1 MVTSEAMLRTVVG
14 TDIVVEGVM
23 ISGAIVE
30 AMVVSTLME
39 ISEAKEEA
47 SVDMVISEPAQTL
60 QWCLSC
66 GEVYGGSRT
75 CDDFRGCSEDCG
87 GHRCHHGGSSCS
99 QRL

>member
-1 MVTSEAMLRTVVG
+1 MVTSEAMLRAVVG

-47 SVDMVISEPAQTL
+47 SVDMVISEPVVDTDSAVVFEL
-60 QWCLSC
+60 
-66 GEVYGGSRT
+66 R
-75 CDDFRGCSEDCG
+75 
-87 GHRCHHGGSSCS
+87 
-99 QRL
+99 